1 MKTFI
6 KISSWIMIG
15 AGLLFM
21 LASIILAIM
30 GWSRIGH
37 SGNLTRLLIPR
48 LSNLISAL
56 IQGLLLV
63 GVGEVIQLL
72 QGLFEKTGMIFDI
85 EWGSKASTVKKK

>member
-15 AGLLFM
+15 AGLLFI

-37 SGNLTRLLIPR
+37 SGNITRLFISR
-48 LSNLISAL
+48 LSNLIPAL

-72 QGLFEKTGMIFDI
+72 QGLFEKAGMIFDI